1 MITEEARLAKNQ
13 AIAEAQKATRAKR
26 SMQICKS
33 RKIKIQS
40 NKLNKLEANHLR
52 LLFLEAKWFYNHL
65 LADHR
70 RICRESV
77 KLKSVPVK
85 LPDGSYDERELAHIS
100 SQMKQSIIDNMIS
113 SFKALATLKKRGIQ
127 NPGALRF
134 KSELK
139 TIELSQYGMTYRID
153 FNHKLLYIQGLKSG
167 LKVNGLEQITKL
179 KEEHGD
185 VDITSAQLVN
195 RPDGIFLKLSC
206 YVIDNKKRIPEV
218 VGIDMGLGKHITMSN
233 NLSFRF
239 RVDETKML
247 TNLQQKLSRKKGA
260 QKGEAKSKNFKKIKR
275 KISGEHQKIVNK
287 RTNAINHIVSLIDEY
302 EFIAMQ
308 DEQIARWAKKKRK
321 KRNKEIYHSGMGA
334 IKSRLQSLESS
345 RVDVLDK
352 FKPTTQSCS
361 KCHTLNQISETTRVY
376 HCRACGLTI
385 DRDKNSTLDMIIM
398 SKFSD
403 KLVSTEHRNLS
414 PRHYLRTKI
423 KNMRKIPYLKVTSI
437 KEAQLLVAG

>member
-26 SMQICKS
+26 KTQICKV
-33 RKIKIQS
+33 REMKVIK
-40 NKLNKLEANHLR
+40 NKLSKEQAEHLR
-52 LLFLEAKWFYNHL
+52 LLFLEAKWFYNYL

-70 RICRESV
+70 RINIESAKV
-77 KLKSVPVK
+77 KSVPVK
-85 LPDGSYDERELAHIS
+85 LPDGSYEERELAHIS
-100 SQMKQSIIDNMIS
+100 SQMKRSIVDNMIS
-113 SFKALATLKKRGIQ
+113 NFKTLATLKKRGIQ
-127 NPGALRF
+127 NPGRLKF

-179 KEEHGD
+179 REEYGD
-185 VDITSAQLVN
+185 VDITSAQLIN
-195 RPDGIFLKLSC
+195 RPDGIFLKISC
-206 YVIDNKKRIPEV
+206 FLMDNKKRIPEV

-247 TNLQQKLSRKKGA
+247 TSLQQKLSRKKGA
-260 QKGEAKSKNFKKIKR
+260 LKGEKKSKNFKKVKR
-275 KISGEHQKIVNK
+275 KIFGEHQKIVNK

-308 DEQIARWAKKKRK
+308 DEQIAGWVKKKRK

-334 IKSRLQSLESS
+334 IKSRLKSLESS

-376 HCRACGLTI
+376 HCQACGLTI

-403 KLVSTEHRNLS
+403 KPVSTEHRNLS
-414 PRHYLRTKI
+414 PRHYLRKKI
-423 KNMRKIPYLKVTSI
+423 KNMRKIPYLKVSSI
-437 KEAQLLVAG
+437 KEAQLLVAE

>member
-1 MITEEARLAKNQ
+1 MIKEEARLAKNQ
-13 AIAEAQKATRAKR
+13 AIAETIKATRAKR

-33 RKIKIQS
+33 REIKIQS

-85 LPDGSYDERELAHIS
+85 LPDGSYDERELTHIS
-100 SQMKQSIIDNMIS
+100 SQMKQSIIDNMVS
-113 SFKALATLKKRGIQ
+113 SFKALAALKKRGVQ
-127 NPGALRF
+127 NPGKLKF

-139 TIELSQYGMTYRID
+139 TIELSQYGITYRID
-153 FNHKLLYIQGLKSG
+153 FNHKLLYIQGIRSG
-167 LKVNGLEQITKL
+167 LKVNGLEQIIKL
-179 KEEHGD
+179 KEKYGD
-185 VDITSAQLVN
+185 VDITSAKLIN
-195 RPDGIFLKLSC
+195 RPDGIFLKIVC
-206 YVIDNKKRIPEV
+206 YVMDNKKRIPEV

-233 NLSFRF
+233 NLGFRF
-239 RVDETKML
+239 KVDETKRL
-247 TNLQQKLSRKKGA
+247 ASLQQKLSRKKGA
-260 QKGEAKSKNFKKIKR
+260 LKGEAKSKNFKKTKR
-275 KISGEHQKIVNK
+275 KISGEYQKIVNK

-308 DEQIARWAKKKRK
+308 DEQIAGWVKKKRK
-321 KRNKEIYHSGMGA
+321 KRNKEIYHTGMGA
-334 IKSRLQSLESS
+334 IKSRLSNLESS

-376 HCRACGLTI
+376 HCKACGLTI

-398 SKFSD
+398 SKFSN
-403 KLVSTEHRNLS
+403 KPVSTEHRNLS

-423 KNMRKIPYLKVTSI
+423 KNMRKIPYLKVSSI
-437 KEAQLLVAG
+437 KEAPLLVAG

>member
-1 MITEEARLAKNQ
+1 MIKEEARLAKNQ
-13 AIAEAQKATRAKR
+13 AIAETIKATRAKR

-33 RKIKIQS
+33 REIKIQS
-40 NKLNKLEANHLR
+40 NKLNKVEANHLR

-85 LPDGSYDERELAHIS
+85 LPDGSYDERELAHLS

-113 SFKALATLKKRGIQ
+113 NFKILATLKKRGIQ
-127 NPGALRF
+127 NPGALKF
-134 KSELK
+134 KSELR
-139 TIELSQYGMTYRID
+139 TIELLQYGITYKID
-153 FNHKLLYIQGLKSG
+153 FTYKLLYIQGLKSG

-179 KEEHGD
+179 KEEYGD
-185 VDITSAQLVN
+185 VEITSAKLIN
-195 RPDGIFLKLSC
+195 RPNGIFLKISC
-206 YVIDNKKRIPEV
+206 FLMDNKKRIPEV

-233 NLSFRF
+233 NLGFRF
-239 RVDETKML
+239 RVDETKRL
-247 TNLQQKLSRKKGA
+247 IALQQKLSRKKGA

-287 RTNAINHIVSLIDEY
+287 RTNAINHIVSLVDEY

-308 DEQIARWAKKKRK
+308 DEQIAGWVKKKRK
-321 KRNKEIYHSGMGA
+321 KRNKEIYHTGMGA
-334 IKSRLQSLESS
+334 IKSRLSNLESS

-376 HCRACGLTI
+376 HCQACGLTI

-398 SKFSD
+398 SKFSN
-403 KLVSTEHRNLS
+403 KPVSTEHRNLS
-414 PRHYLRTKI
+414 PRHYLRRKI
-423 KNMRKIPYLKVTSI
+423 KNMKKIPYLKVSSI

>member
-1 MITEEARLAKNQ
+1 MIKEEARLAKNQ
-13 AIAEAQKATRAKR
+13 AIAETQKATRAKR

-33 RKIKIQS
+33 REIKIQS

-65 LADHR
+65 LADHT
-70 RICRESV
+70 RINKESA
-77 KLKSVPVK
+77 KLKKVLVK

-100 SQMKQSIIDNMIS
+100 SQMKRSIIDNMIS
-113 SFKALATLKKRGIQ
+113 SFKTLATLKKRGIQ
-127 NPGALRF
+127 NPGALKF

-153 FNHKLLYIQGLKSG
+153 FNHKLLYIQGLRGG
-167 LKVNGLEQITKL
+167 LKVNGLEQIIKL
-179 KEEHGD
+179 KEEYGD
-185 VDITSAQLVN
+185 VDITCARLIN
-195 RPDGIFLKLSC
+195 RPSGIFLTIVC
-206 YVIDNKKRIPEV
+206 YVMDNKKRIPEV

-233 NLSFRF
+233 
-239 RVDETKML
+239 ETKRL
-247 TNLQQKLSRKKGA
+247 IALQQKLSRKKGIL
-260 QKGEAKSKNFKKIKR
+260 KGETKSKNFKKIKR

-308 DEQIARWAKKKRK
+308 DEQIAGWVKKKRK
-321 KRNKEIYHSGMGA
+321 KRNKEIYHTGMGA
-334 IKSRLQSLESS
+334 IKSRLSNLESS

-361 KCHTLNQISETTRVY
+361 KCHTLNQISETTRIY
-376 HCRACGLTI
+376 HCQACGLTI

-398 SKFSD
+398 SKFSN
-403 KLVSTEHRNLS
+403 KPVSTEHRNLS

-423 KNMRKIPYLKVTSI
+423 KNMRKIPYLKVSSI
-437 KEAQLLVAG
+437 KEA

>member
-13 AIAEAQKATRAKR
+13 AIAEARKATRAKR
-26 SMQICKS
+26 TMQICKS
-33 RKIKIQS
+33 REIKIQS

-52 LLFLEAKWFYNHL
+52 LLFLEAKWFYNYL
-65 LADHR
+65 LADHT
-70 RICRESV
+70 RINKESA
-77 KLKSVPVK
+77 KLKKVPVK
-85 LPDGSYDERELAHIS
+85 LPDGSYDERELKHLS
-100 SQMKQSIIDNMIS
+100 GQMKQSIIGNMIS
-113 SFKALATLKKRGIQ
+113 NFKTLATLKKRGIQ
-127 NPGALRF
+127 KPGALKF

-139 TIELSQYGMTYRID
+139 TIELFQYGKTHRID
-153 FNHKLLYIQGLKSG
+153 FIRKLLYIQGLKSG

-179 KEEHGD
+179 KEEYGD
-185 VDITSAQLVN
+185 VDITCARLIN
-195 RPDGIFLKLSC
+195 RPDGIFLKIVC
-206 YVIDNKKRIPEV
+206 YVMDNKKRVPEV

-233 NLSFRF
+233 NLAFRF

-247 TNLQQKLSRKKGA
+247 ISLQQKLSRKKGA
-260 QKGEAKSKNFKKIKR
+260 QKGEAKSKNFKKIRR
-275 KISGEHQKIVNK
+275 KISGEYQKIVNK

-308 DEQIARWAKKKRK
+308 DEQIAGWVKKKRK
-321 KRNKEIYHSGMGA
+321 KRNKEIYHSGMGV
-334 IKSRLQSLESS
+334 IKSRLSKLESS

-361 KCHTLNQISETTRVY
+361 KCHTLNQISETTRTY
-376 HCRACGLTI
+376 HCKACGLTI

-403 KLVSTEHRNLS
+403 KPVSTEHRNLL

-423 KNMRKIPYLKVTSI
+423 KNMRKIPYLKVSSI
-437 KEAQLLVAG
+437 KEAQLLVAE